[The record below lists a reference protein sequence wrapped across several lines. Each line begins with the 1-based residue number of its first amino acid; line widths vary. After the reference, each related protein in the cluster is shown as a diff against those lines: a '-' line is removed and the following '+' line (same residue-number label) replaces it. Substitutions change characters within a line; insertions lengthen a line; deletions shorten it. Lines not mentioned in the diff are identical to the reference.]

1 MPTSLAKT
9 EEKVRPAQEDDRK
22 RIAELAYLE
31 SYVHHHPGWISP
43 LDSLNEQGFA
53 VLEENGRIKAALAL
67 MPENKHT
74 AWVRLFA
81 VASSLSP
88 KRAWEE
94 LWPAAVERLDEGI
107 QWVAAM
113 PFEDWFNE
121 LISTHGFLPYQQ
133 VEMLMWKPQPLPETR
148 KAKGYIIRNITHED
162 LEAITQIDAL
172 AFGKFWHTKQ
182 EILAEALKHSVW
194 ARTVENPTT
203 KQLLGFQI
211 STPSPLGGHLAR
223 IAVHPKAQRKGLGY
237 WLVHDVLTFFS
248 HQNAERVTLNT
259 QGNNAVAIGLYKR
272 LGFRP
277 TEEQFQVLVHSL
289 DGSIPPSGDNM

>member
-1 MPTSLAKT
+1 MLTSLST
-9 EEKVRPAQEDDRK
+9 EEAVRPAREDDRK

-31 SYVHHHPGWISP
+31 THVHNHPGWLSP
-43 LDSLNEQGFA
+43 LDSVGKRGFA
-53 VLEENGRIKAALAL
+53 VLEENGKIKAALAL
-67 MPENKHT
+67 VPENQNT

-81 VASSLSP
+81 VAASLSP
-88 KRAWEE
+88 QKAWEE
-94 LWPAAVERLDEGI
+94 LWPVAVKQVKEQGVRWI
-107 QWVAAM
+107 AAM

-121 LISTHGFLPYQQ
+121 MISERGFSPYQQ
-133 VEMLMWKPQPLPETR
+133 VEMLVWKPQPLPEAR
-148 KAKGYIIRNITHED
+148 KAKGYKMRNVTTED

-172 AFGKFWHTKQ
+172 AFGEFWHTKK

-194 ARTVENPTT
+194 ARVVEDPAT

-223 IAVHPKAQRKGLGY
+223 IAVHPKAQRRGLGY

-259 QGNNAVAIGLYKR
+259 QGNNAVALGLYKR

-289 DGSIPPSGDNM
+289 DGSTPPSGDNM